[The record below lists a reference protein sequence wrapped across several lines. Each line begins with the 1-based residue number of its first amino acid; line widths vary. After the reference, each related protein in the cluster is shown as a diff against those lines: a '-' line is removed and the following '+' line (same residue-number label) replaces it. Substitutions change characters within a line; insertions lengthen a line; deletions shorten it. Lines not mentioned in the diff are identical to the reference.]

1 MRSGLPPEEPG
12 LRRTTR
18 LSLPDAARVL
28 RSRELLAATLA
39 GSLLFFAFQGAF
51 SYIGFRLERE
61 PFSLSDGA
69 TGLVFLVWAIGAIG
83 PTAGRI
89 ADRRGWS
96 IVALAGLATA
106 AAGIGLSLAHV
117 LPLILLGLALVTL
130 GNFGGITAAQL
141 GVASS
146 TESDRGLASALYF
159 SSYYVAGALGAWAP
173 GLAWQAWG
181 WDGVAVL
188 CLGAY
193 AVGASAL
200 LLARRAGARR
210 RLNARPDGSPTTRPS
225 SAIVRPRSSVRTTR
239 PRSVRP
245 ANGLSLWRSSSVSR
259 GDRPRPARGRRAR
272 RRRRR
277 PPRASPLAR
286 PKRRA
291 GPDPSS
297 SASRAGGDARVPQQR
312 EQRLGARDPAPDREV
327 VVARLQRGRR
337 RRVVAADQRE
347 VAEPLPQRR
356 RGRPRR
362 AAAARTSRPRRAAR
376 RRPRR
381 ARGSAGRSRTSRRPR
396 APAPPRPARRRDRS
410 RRGRR
415 GARSRSPPRAGSRGR
430 SPRAR
435 RRRGASAR

>member
-1 MRSGLPPEEPG
+1 MPGLITVGVPYVTEAYAPQLGARAMGYYMSALVAGGLIGRVGVALLTAATSWRLALGLLALLPLVSVLLMRSGLPPEEPG

-173 GLAWQAWG
+173 GLAWQR
-181 WDGVAVL
+181 
-188 CLGAY
+188 GAGT
-193 AVGASAL
+193 ASPCSASA
-200 LLARRAGARR
+200 
-210 RLNARPDGSPTTRPS
+210 PT
-225 SAIVRPRSSVRTTR
+225 RS
-239 PRSVRP
+239 
-245 ANGLSLWRSSSVSR
+245 
-259 GDRPRPARGRRAR
+259 
-272 RRRRR
+272 
-277 PPRASPLAR
+277 
-286 PKRRA
+286 
-291 GPDPSS
+291 
-297 SASRAGGDARVPQQR
+297 
-312 EQRLGARDPAPDREV
+312 
-327 VVARLQRGRR
+327 GRR
-337 RRVVAADQRE
+337 RCCSRAVPGASPSE
-347 VAEPLPQRR
+347 
-356 RGRPRR
+356 RGRT
-362 AAAARTSRPRRAAR
+362 A
-376 RRPRR
+376 
-381 ARGSAGRSRTSRRPR
+381 RRPR
-396 APAPPRPARRRDRS
+396 ARRARWSGRAASSAP
-410 RRGRR
+410 RGR
-415 GARSRSPPRAGSRGR
+415 GTSGR
-430 SPRAR
+430 RT
-435 RRRGASAR
+435 G